1 MQQDAS
7 TELMPP
13 KTTRSRWVRFAF
25 ALAIGA
31 IILFMPAPPGLSRIS
46 HAVLAI
52 LVFSVG
58 LWMLQ
63 VMNNGVA
70 SVLMM
75 GLLIPAGVKPS
86 LALSGFTTSG
96 FWILL
101 VVLFYGCAMHRTGL
115 ARRISFYILSLFP
128 GTYPGLLT
136 AFFVIGTILALGIPS
151 MTVRTAIMTPIA
163 WALVQSLGLAPRSR
177 GAALITL
184 TAVEMAVLPGTE
196 VLYGS
201 LLGPVTVSVFQI
213 RNFPVSW
220 LEYAQILFLPTFA
233 LCVMVLI
240 ANQFVLRPEAKLKAS
255 PEFARDAL
263 RTMGPI
269 SRAELITALT
279 VAASILF
286 WATDRVHHLPA
297 YFIGM
302 LALALFAMTGII
314 RDQDIGT
321 GISWTLILFLGGIF
335 GLANIVQEYKLT
347 DWLAGYFLPVAEH
360 IAASTVVLL
369 LVVAVAMY
377 LLRFIDPT
385 GFIALPVLF
394 LPLSALIGSTR
405 LTPLMLVAPMLLAAS
420 PFWMPYQ
427 NIWIAMGE
435 EITGGQAFSPSQR
448 VKAAVVYAVAC
459 LITIVL
465 SVGYWR
471 LFGWL

>member
-1 MQQDAS
+1 VQQNTSPQSVSSAA
-7 TELMPP
+7 
-13 KTTRSRWVRFAF
+13 TRSRWIRFAVAF
-25 ALAIGA
+25 AIGVV
-31 IILFMPAPPGLSRIS
+31 IFFMPTPQGLPRVSQT
-46 HAVLAI
+46 VLAI
-52 LVFSVG
+52 LIFAVG
-58 LWMLQ
+58 LWMMQ

-75 GLLIPAGVKPS
+75 GLLIPAGVKPA
-86 LALSGFTTSG
+86 LALSGFTSSG

-136 AFFVIGTILALGIPS
+136 ALFVIGTILALGIPS

-177 GAALITL
+177 GAALIML
-184 TAVEMAVLPGTE
+184 TTVEMAVLPGTE

-201 LLGPVTVSVFQI
+201 LLGPVMVSVFQI

-220 LEYAQILFLPTFA
+220 LGYAQILFLPTLV
-233 LCVMVLI
+233 LCLMVLI
-240 ANQFVLRPEAKLKAS
+240 ANQFVLRPETKLKAS
-255 PEFARDAL
+255 PEFVRDAL

-269 SRAELITALT
+269 SRPELITALT
-279 VAASILF
+279 VAVSILF
-286 WATDRVHHLPA
+286 WATDRIHHLPA

-302 LALALFAMTGII
+302 LALTLFAMTGII

-335 GLANIVQEYKLT
+335 GLGNVIQEYKLT
-347 DWLAGYFLPVAEH
+347 DWLAGYLLPIAEH
-360 IAASTVVLL
+360 LVASTVILL
-369 LVVAVAMY
+369 LVIALAMY
-377 LLRFIDPT
+377 LLRFLDPT

-405 LTPLMLVAPMLLAAS
+405 LTPMILVAPMILASS

-427 NIWIAMGE
+427 NIWVAMGE
-435 EITGGQAFSPSQR
+435 EITAGQAFSPAQR
-448 VKAAVVYAVAC
+448 AKAATVYAVGC
-459 LITIVL
+459 LITIAL

-471 LFGWL
+471 LLGLL